1 MMKQLRGHNLA
12 HPGCLIGITVGLSLG
27 IIIAG
32 VLAVKFGTPYNTV
45 LLIWFGMTVGL
56 GIIGWFVGSA
66 LSSRFPALPEN
77 EDEAVEQIEST
88 SPIDEASSA
97 TSTQNSRES
106 KARQ

>member
-32 VLAVKFGTPYNTV
+32 ILAVKFGTPYNTV
-45 LLIWFGMTVGL
+45 LLIWFGMTIGL

-66 LSSRFPALPEN
+66 LSPRFPALPEGN
-77 EDEAVEQIEST
+77 ADSLEPVSSIEETPS
-88 SPIDEASSA
+88 ASSTMSNA
-97 TSTQNSRES
+97 ERKS
-106 KARQ
+106 

>member
-12 HPGCLIGITVGLSLG
+12 HPGCLIGITLGLSLG

-45 LLIWFGMTVGL
+45 LLIWLGMTVGL

-66 LSSRFPALPEN
+66 LSSRFPALPN
-77 EDEAVEQIEST
+77 EKTDDGEQTSSIE
-88 SPIDEASSA
+88 DA
-97 TSTQNSRES
+97 TSTPSSAGRSEG
-106 KARQ
+106 KAQQ

>member
-12 HPGCLIGITVGLSLG
+12 HPGCLIGITAGLSLG

-32 VLAVKFGTPYNTV
+32 VLAIKFGTPYNTV

-56 GIIGWFVGSA
+56 GITGWFIGSA

-77 EDEAVEQIEST
+77 EVVETEPTTNDMASASPMSAHLEEKTES
-88 SPIDEASSA
+88 
-97 TSTQNSRES
+97 
-106 KARQ
+106 